1 MTMPPAF
8 TAGEFHKAVASS
20 PNQNCVQVARK
31 QGWTAVWDDKL
42 ATAGTTAAT
51 VLPADE
57 LLVLTDAEFDAFQSG
72 VRSGSTDH
80 HALTVTPRDDGAYV
94 FRAATAQPVAEVQL
108 VFDADELDA
117 FLDGVRNGEFD
128 LA

>member
-1 MTMPPAF
+1 MTLLPAF
-8 TAGEFHKAVASS
+8 TAGEFHKAAASS
-20 PNQNCVQVARK
+20 PNQNCVRVARK

-42 ATAGTTAAT
+42 AGAGTTAAT
-51 VLPADE
+51 VLPAEE
-57 LLVLTDAEFDAFQSG
+57 LLLLTDAEFDAYQSG
-72 VRSGSTDH
+72 VRSGSTEQQ
-80 HALTVTPRDDGAYV
+80 ALTVTPRGDGDYV
-94 FRAATAQPVAEVQL
+94 FRAATTQPVAEVQL